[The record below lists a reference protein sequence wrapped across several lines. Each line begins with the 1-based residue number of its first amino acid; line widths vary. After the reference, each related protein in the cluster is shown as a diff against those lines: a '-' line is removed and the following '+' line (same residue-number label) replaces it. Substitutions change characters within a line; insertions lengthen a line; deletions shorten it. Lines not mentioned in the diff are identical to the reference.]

1 MITKLITVE
10 HLKMRRTYIW
20 FMLLI
25 GTIIGCGLGLFLY
38 LANLNA
44 FVNTNNQ
51 FLALWGEFNIF
62 SSQIFIPLFLA
73 IIVGIN
79 IQTEKS
85 NRMLNSLRT
94 MSIKPS
100 FIFVSKL
107 IYIAVL
113 QLTIQVIS
121 ASIYLIVGYG
131 LGLKGNVDI
140 LTLIQWEFLGWL
152 GSIGIIAIQL
162 GIALI
167 VKSLTVNLLI
177 NFGFVIGGF
186 IVALFSSSITDYYP
200 FSQIMIGIYAHD
212 ISHFTF
218 ATDIRFGFIIGI
230 GILIGWY
237 IFIRTFNKNK

>member
-79 IQTEKS
+79 VQTEKS

-100 FIFVSKL
+100 FIFVSK
-107 IYIAVL
+107 
-113 QLTIQVIS
+113 S
-121 ASIYLIVGYG
+121 FYLC
-131 LGLKGNVDI
+131 N
-140 LTLIQWEFLGWL
+140 
-152 GSIGIIAIQL
+152 
-162 GIALI
+162 
-167 VKSLTVNLLI
+167 
-177 NFGFVIGGF
+177 
-186 IVALFSSSITDYYP
+186 
-200 FSQIMIGIYAHD
+200 
-212 ISHFTF
+212 
-218 ATDIRFGFIIGI
+218 
-230 GILIGWY
+230 
-237 IFIRTFNKNK
+237 